1 MNNANNELSDK
12 FGMIDGNP
20 LKYMLGIHVEREQQ
34 TGDIFIHQ
42 QKIIQ
47 GILRKYKADHLS
59 QNSILALPNQLLFVD
74 MSSTKENEYGHVLEL
89 PYRQKLG
96 GFATW

>member
-1 MNNANNELSDK
+1 
-12 FGMIDGNP
+12 
-20 LKYMLGIHVEREQQ
+20 MLGIHVEREQQ

-59 QNSILALPNQLLFVD
+59 QNSILALPNQLLFASIMD
-74 MSSTKENEYGHVLEL
+74 D
-89 PYRQKLG
+89 
-96 GFATW
+96 